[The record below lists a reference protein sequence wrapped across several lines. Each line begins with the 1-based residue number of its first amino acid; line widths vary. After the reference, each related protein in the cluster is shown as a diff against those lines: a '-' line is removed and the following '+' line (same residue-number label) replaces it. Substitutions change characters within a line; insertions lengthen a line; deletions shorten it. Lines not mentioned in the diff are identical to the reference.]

1 MKINE
6 VEQTVGITKRNI
18 RYYERE
24 GLLAP
29 NRNSENGY
37 RDYGP
42 EDVDTLKKV
51 KLLRKLAFPM
61 EEIRK
66 LETGPLT
73 VADAAK
79 RHMIFL
85 QSEERNLQTMQVL
98 CEKLCDS
105 GGTLAQLDADVYLSE
120 MDKLEQEGTRFVNIK
135 KSDTRTKYVGPIIA
149 AAVFVAM
156 MVFFIAFMVWAMN
169 ADPQNAPPWGLF
181 VFIVAIPVVI
191 ILGVLLALF
200 QRMKQ
205 IRGGEEDAASEY

>member
-24 GLLAP
+24 GLLSP

-85 QSEERNLQTMQVL
+85 KSEERNLQTMQVL

-105 GGTLAQLDADVYLSE
+105 GGTLTQLDADVYLSE
-120 MDKLEQEGTRFVNIK
+120 MDKLEKEGTRFVNIK
-135 KSDTRTKYVGPIIA
+135 KSDTR
-149 AAVFVAM
+149 
-156 MVFFIAFMVWAMN
+156 
-169 ADPQNAPPWGLF
+169 
-181 VFIVAIPVVI
+181 
-191 ILGVLLALF
+191 
-200 QRMKQ
+200 
-205 IRGGEEDAASEY
+205 